1 MMTYVLFA
9 VGFYLL
15 IKGADLLV
23 GGASSIAGRMRVSS
37 LVIGLTVVAFG
48 TSLPELVV
56 NLFASF
62 EGNADLA
69 IANVLGSNIANI
81 LLIVGIAAVI
91 SPLPIQEN
99 TARHEIPLSILAVI
113 VLALLASDSRW
124 LGREVSEL
132 TRSDGLVLLCFL
144 AIFMHYTF
152 SLIRSQRDI
161 HVPEI
166 ETTSMVKSIGKIA
179 LGLVGLTLGG
189 KWIVDGAIAVA
200 IGLGMSETLVGLT
213 IVAIGTSLPELA
225 TSVAAAWRGQA
236 GMAIGN
242 VIGSNIFNIFW
253 ILGISSVVNPL
264 PFDAANEPAIVVTLV
279 ATLLLQLFVITGV
292 RNRVDRWEGWLLL
305 ALYVLFMGYSVYA
318 NFTENKEPPQSVFRS
333 QESREAQIGPASV
346 THCGRIS
353 SASPLP
359 EVA

>member
-1 MMTYVLFA
+1 MTYVLFV

-23 GGASSIAGRMRVSS
+23 DGASSIAGRLRISS
-37 LVIGLTVVAFG
+37 LIIGLTVVAFG

-99 TARHEIPLSILAVI
+99 TARHEIPLSILSVI
-113 VLALLASDSRW
+113 VLALLASDTRW

-144 AIFMHYTF
+144 AVFLHYTI
-152 SLIRSQRDI
+152 SLVRSQREVHI
-161 HVPEI
+161 PVI
-166 ETTSMVKSIGKIA
+166 ETHSMMSSVVRVV

-189 KWIVDGAIAVA
+189 KWIVDGAIVIA
-200 IGLGMSETLVGLT
+200 ISLGMSETLVGLT

-225 TSVAAAWRGQA
+225 TSVAAAWKGQA

-253 ILGISSVVNPL
+253 ILGISAVVNPL
-264 PFDAANEPAIVVTLV
+264 PFDSANEPAIVVTL
-279 ATLLLQLFVITGV
+279 AASLLLQLFVVTGV
-292 RNRVDRWEGWLLL
+292 RSRVGRWEGWLML
-305 ALYVLFMGYSVYA
+305 AFYVLFMAYSVYA
-318 NFTENKEPPQSVFRS
+318 NFAGEQGPPPSAGRTR
-333 QESREAQIGPASV
+333 ESREIQADPTSI
-346 THCGRIS
+346 TRCERIS
-353 SASPLP
+353 SVCPRPA
-359 EVA
+359 EA